1 MQWCWFF
8 SPRQCRIPSSYPG
21 GDMFDAKVEHAGH
34 FAIVGEFEASPGRL
48 ADQDL
53 VEEEL
58 VLLLDVN
65 AFGVGVLFRGEM
77 AAVWANVMLLKDG
90 GHVQ

>member
-1 MQWCWFF
+1 M
-8 SPRQCRIPSSYPG
+8 S
-21 GDMFDAKVEHAGH
+21 DAEVEHARH
-34 FAIVGEFEASPGRL
+34 FAVVGEFEASPRRL

-65 AFGVGVLFRGEM
+65 AFGVGVLLRGEL
-77 AAVWANVMLLKDG
+77 AAVWANVMFLKNG